1 MTIRAACFYYQHD
14 GVDALVTLG
23 HEFSGTIAEVGD
35 NYHLTPDQNF
45 IGLAWG
51 GGDLAEQ
58 IAVDELVATGF
69 GSEVLHHCDDE

>member
-1 MTIRAACFYYQHD
+1 MTIRAARFYHQQD

-35 NYHLTPDQNF
+35 NSHLTPDQNF
-45 IGLAWG
+45 IGLAWSG
-51 GGDLAEQ
+51 DDLAEQ
-58 IAVDELVATGF
+58 IAVDELVARDF